1 MSKTI
6 IRKRSKQKE
15 IDPKFGVSEWD
26 PAELD
31 VRQTRHGT
39 YESRPPPRGGT
50 WRDQIK
56 EEAYKLRQRQ
66 READSPEFISPHSTT
81 DTMDTDEAQEINKQ
95 IMEKIEKE
103 PEGSEYLNIVGEGKY
118 ENVGETLDTGATFS
132 TVTEMQA
139 EVEKDQQAYEE
150 IESLEDSHIVSFP
163 KLDKEKEALRR
174 KTQGKRVP
182 FETEDLM
189 TSLTKIAEP
198 PPIAFTDPSDFDEVL
213 REGDE
218 YLSKIEEELGNEG
231 RKQVLSR
238 IEKGFA
244 KTVRWEPINFPLQH
258 LMKYHLRL
266 PFPHAPKVLSRNPRM
281 WVSKTPILEHPAV
294 LIAIPEWEIKYG
306 TKSYAVDVKE
316 GYIYAVRNED
326 WERLVE
332 RAYVATDEPLEIE
345 QVTPVEKETLTEEVQ
360 TLNSKEKVP
369 LAESTRK
376 DFRDPIQKGRGAP
389 GTDFL
394 NSEPRPRVPEKEIE
408 TPKRKLSFE
417 DSTDEEQLAKEI
429 EKDIK
434 DAEQAQWALET
445 ERMQIEIERVTL
457 EKERQRI
464 AEERLKALRQQR
476 KKLEESIMKMSN
488 EMSKDINLV
497 TEDRK
502 QRRINMENEYL
513 NQVDLEE
520 AAVDDF
526 FPVLTRVEEIQPDVM
541 TTDSQISSTVDPI
554 EFMDEEALMKLKLK
568 HMRAEQ
574 CRTRTHKM
582 YKLFLESATD
592 AKKKE
597 NLEHMLLATINNL
610 DRKMSKFKEGLDD
623 YDQKEQH
630 VLRQTERLQN
640 EQEKALQEQRGLQ
653 EVLQGLQAKHKV
665 AEDELKALQK
675 EKDDS
680 EKKKKEMEDKINKER
695 KAKIWREQRL
705 EEERQKLKDLERKR
719 KEKGSQ
725 KGEEEENKKV
735 REQQD
740 RLMAERLMEK
750 EKRETEIRDRNLAEQ
765 LQKKQRLEKDEREK
779 FLTEQLLE
787 KERQEEEELEKKF
800 ITSPADVETQRKVK
814 LQDAYITEIDKARFR
829 CLCNEFEDIFSKSS
843 EDIGHTPLVTMD
855 IDTGDSP
862 PVCQKPYSLPLK
874 HVEWVQKELEILER
888 AGVIQR
894 RMSPWA
900 SPIVIVPKKTEPGE
914 PPRRRMCVDYRM
926 LNSLLP
932 PVNKAH
938 SKAKGIV
945 TLVPLPKIDEI
956 YAQLQGSKIFSAL
969 DMRSGYFHIELSEEA
984 KPKTAFVPGGPHG
997 SKYQFNR
1004 CPFGLS
1010 QAPAYFQR
1018 LVHEVLRGLPFTFG
1032 YLDDILIFSS
1042 RVEAHLE
1049 HLRKVFLR
1057 LKEAKLKLKASK
1069 CSFFKKHIQY
1079 LGHLVSGDGIEPLPE
1094 KLEAVENMP
1103 PPKTPKEVRQ
1113 FLGLVGYYRKFV
1125 PKFADIARPLTNL
1138 TKQDIKFKWTDKCQ
1152 KTFQLLKDMLLKEPK
1167 LKYPDPSKPY
1177 TLFTDASK
1185 YAWACVLTQEYEHEF
1200 DRKIKKILHPIT
1212 YVSGLFKGSQVNWAT
1227 LTKEAYAIYMSVKK
1241 LPYYLQDA
1249 DIILR
1254 SEHLPLK
1261 KFLSKNTLNTKVNN
1275 WAVEISPYRIQF
1287 EYIKGIKNTLADTM
1301 SRLIKII
1308 PEIEL
1313 EPEPTGQEYGYE
1325 VFEELQ
1331 PIETTTCHVDELK
1344 EEIQKKKDP
1353 IPEDVQ
1359 PIIDLT
1365 EEQLEDI
1372 QMKDKFIKNLVNRIV
1387 SGKQP
1392 SGKPYYLE
1400 DRLLKKYIYD
1410 NKQRFE
1416 VIVVPPNC
1424 AAMLL
1429 NLAHDQMGHNGSAR
1443 TYMLLKRLYYW
1454 KGMKTDINV
1463 YVKQCKLCQK
1473 QNIVPVK
1480 YSQGHFSAPMVPM
1493 EFISMDLIGDFTILK
1508 RK

>member
-1 MSKTI
+1 MEITLSDSNSAI
-6 IRKRSKQKE
+6 I
-15 IDPKFGVSEWD
+15 
-26 PAELD
+26 PAE
-31 VRQTRHGT
+31 
-39 YESRPPPRGGT
+39 
-50 WRDQIK
+50 I
-56 EEAYKLRQRQ
+56 A
-66 READSPEFISPHSTT
+66 
-81 DTMDTDEAQEINKQ
+81 N
-95 IMEKIEKE
+95 EKCKVLI
-103 PEGSEYLNIVGEGKY
+103 
-118 ENVGETLDTGATFS
+118 DTGASRSF
-132 TVTEMQA
+132 MR
-139 EVEKDQQAYEE
+139 
-150 IESLEDSHIVSFP
+150 EDYFK
-163 KLDKEKEALRR
+163 KLPNAKLMPTLRDVR
-174 KTQGKRVP
+174 IRSAT
-182 FETEDLM
+182 
-189 TSLTKIAEP
+189 
-198 PPIAFTDPSDFDEVL
+198 
-213 REGDE
+213 
-218 YLSKIEEELGNEG
+218 G
-231 RKQVLSR
+231 R
-238 IEKGFA
+238 
-244 KTVRWEPINFPLQH
+244 
-258 LMKYHLRL
+258 
-266 PFPHAPKVLSRNPRM
+266 
-281 WVSKTPILEHPAV
+281 
-294 LIAIPEWEIKYG
+294 
-306 TKSYAVDVKE
+306 D
-316 GYIYAVRNED
+316 
-326 WERLVE
+326 
-332 RAYVATDEPLEIE
+332 
-345 QVTPVEKETLTEEVQ
+345 VQ
-360 TLNSKEKVP
+360 TLGRTITQFKLGVTTYT
-369 LAESTRK
+369 AEFIICRNL
-376 DFRDPIQKGRGAP
+376 RRPAILGI
-389 GTDFL
+389 DFL
-394 NSEPRPRVPEKEIE
+394 
-408 TPKRKLSFE
+408 RKNRLG
-417 DSTDEEQLAKEI
+417 TTWTEEG
-429 EKDIK
+429 
-434 DAEQAQWALET
+434 
-445 ERMQIEIERVTL
+445 
-457 EKERQRI
+457 
-464 AEERLKALRQQR
+464 
-476 KKLEESIMKMSN
+476 
-488 EMSKDINLV
+488 
-497 TEDRK
+497 
-502 QRRINMENEYL
+502 
-513 NQVDLEE
+513 
-520 AAVDDF
+520 
-526 FPVLTRVEEIQPDVM
+526 
-541 TTDSQISSTVDPI
+541 
-554 EFMDEEALMKLKLK
+554 
-568 HMRAEQ
+568 
-574 CRTRTHKM
+574 
-582 YKLFLESATD
+582 
-592 AKKKE
+592 
-597 NLEHMLLATINNL
+597 
-610 DRKMSKFKEGLDD
+610 KF
-623 YDQKEQH
+623 
-630 VLRQTERLQN
+630 
-640 EQEKALQEQRGLQ
+640 
-653 EVLQGLQAKHKV
+653 
-665 AEDELKALQK
+665 ALQK
-675 EKDDS
+675 GDDILVES
-680 EKKKKEMEDKINKER
+680 IEVFFEDTYP
-695 KAKIWREQRL
+695 
-705 EEERQKLKDLERKR
+705 KLKAIKHMDIQARSIVVITTRADFQIQDQGKIFEVKPIEEFTVNHPNLITLPIIHKTDTEHR
-719 KEKGSQ
+719 ENVPYLLINLSNDDEHIL
-725 KGEEEENKKV
+725 KGEEIAIMEELMINSDQIYKEADKQENGEQLKSDLKV
-735 REQQD
+735 R
-740 RLMAERLMEK
+740 K
-750 EKRETEIRDRNLAEQ
+750 NEIHFEEEINYMD
-765 LQKKQRLEKDEREK
+765 DELVIKPCESD
-779 FLTEQLLE
+779 
-787 KERQEEEELEKKF
+787 EEEELEKKF

-894 RMSPWA
+894 SMSPWA

-1042 RVEAHLE
+1042 GVEAHLE

-1057 LKEAKLKLKASK
+1057 LREAKLKLKASK

-1138 TKQDIKFKWTDKCQ
+1138 TKQDIKFEWTEKCQ
-1152 KTFQLLKDMLLKEPK
+1152 KTFQLLKDMLLKEPI

-1200 DRKIKKILHPIT
+1200 DGKIKKILHPIT

-1254 SEHLPLK
+1254 SDHLPLK

-1301 SRLIKII
+1301 SRLIKIT

-1331 PIETTTCHVDELK
+1331 PIETTTCHVGELK

-1372 QMKDKFIKNLVNRIV
+1372 QMKDKFIKNLVNRVV

-1392 SGKPYYLE
+1392 SGKPYYIE

-1493 EFISMDLIGDFTILK
+1493 EFISMDLIGDFIPSSKGNKYALTVICMLTGYTFCIPIPSKKASDVVTAYVDNVYAKFGGSKKILSDNGTEFKNQLFEKVAKELGVEFKCYTAPYHPQSNGRIEGFHHFLKACMSKHISKTMEWDEVVHLATAAYNFFPNEHSRESPFFLMFGRDPRIPLNTLLQPKIRYMGTDENILSLEALQRIYYMVAENLKLARERQTKQNSYHPTKLKTEDMVMIKTHADGQFQPIYKGYYRIVSFKGNQVQVIPCEGGKPHFVHITDVKYVLPADNIISHIPTFNQFGRKTKLNLNPDLIPDLKWK
-1508 RK
+1508 RSEILNTQTPIIPIKIEKVNTQTTQLTLK